1 MGRLSAFRER
11 VRGQRL
17 LAAAVPI
24 VLASTL
30 LLLLPEVTT
39 WLRWVAMAALG
50 WWLPGAL
57 LVAHW
62 RLRDLEPPT
71 AGLLALGLGLC
82 WLVVLLLLIH
92 AVPGPMGRGHLAGVY
107 GAGAV
112 ALAAGL
118 LWRRPLPLRPV
129 LPWTWTWLL
138 ALVALAGLL
147 RLPGLG
153 YHQLHT
159 DETVVL
165 LHARQ
170 ALEGEDGAFAGH
182 QKGPGELAVATAFYG
197 AMGSIDEATG
207 RLPFALAS
215 VGSVLG
221 VALLG
226 RRLFSAAAGF
236 WAGVLLAFNGF
247 ALGLSRLVQYQGA
260 VLLMA
265 VLIVLAA
272 WEFSRR
278 GEVRWLV
285 LAGAFCALGLVMHY
299 ELALLAPLVLVLAW
313 LGWRRAAD
321 RRRVLAVGLGAA
333 GVAGL
338 LVALAYL
345 PLLTSPRLAATQDYL
360 GVRVGGASGLNL
372 AFFVEMGTFYNSTYF
387 YGGLLLLLAAGFVLG
402 WRRARSETLALVLW
416 FVPFFLLYSLVME
429 FPGTHYYHLM
439 ESWSLLAAVPLATLA
454 RASGLRPTLRWVGIG
469 LAIAWLALSGG
480 YLYVMFF
487 RQAPET
493 LADYPRNR
501 PALYRAPYG
510 DAVPLYPRFGFA
522 VQEGWK
528 PLGLLS
534 YWGYLPGRYAS
545 NERSRSLAAWY
556 LSSFRREQFARS
568 PAWVLVAGAI
578 EKPNPEYSEEVL
590 EGYQHVGEVRVRGEP
605 RAAIWAREPLPVPYV
620 VYDAEDFELF
630 DDIVPALEPEAD
642 PEVILAEEELGGG
655 LVLQSGGMDKTVV
668 GAGQVLHLLLVW
680 RPEEPLPLDYKLFV
694 HVAGEDGR
702 PLAQWDGMPCLNT
715 ARTSRWAAGEAVRD
729 HVLLR
734 LPAELPAGS
743 YRVLV
748 GLYDPASGER
758 LGGRA
763 LELGSL
769 AVY

>member
-1 MGRLSAFRER
+1 MGRLSGFRER

-24 VLASTL
+24 VLASML
-30 LLLLPEVTT
+30 LLLLPGVTT

-71 AGLLALGLGLC
+71 AALLALGLGLC

-107 GAGAV
+107 GAGAL
-112 ALAAGL
+112 ALATAL

-138 ALVALAGLL
+138 AVVALAGLL

-170 ALEGEDGAFAGH
+170 ALEGEADAFAGH
-182 QKGPGELAVATAFYG
+182 PKGPGELAVATAFYG

-313 LGWRRAAD
+313 MGWRRAAD
-321 RRRVLAVGLGAA
+321 RRRVLAAGLGAA

-372 AFFVEMGTFYNSTYF
+372 AFFVEMGTFYNATYF
-387 YGGLLLLLAAGFVLG
+387 VGGLLLLLAAGIVLG
-402 WRRARSETLALVLW
+402 WRRARSETLALILW
-416 FVPFFLLYSLVME
+416 FVPFLLLYSLVME

-439 ESWSLLAAVPLATLA
+439 ESWSLLAALPLATLA

-480 YLYVMFF
+480 YLYIMYFQ
-487 RQAPET
+487 QAPET

-510 DAVPLYPRFGFA
+510 DAVPLYPRFNFT
-522 VQEGWK
+522 VQK
-528 PLGLLS
+528 
-534 YWGYLPGRYAS
+534 
-545 NERSRSLAAWY
+545 N
-556 LSSFRREQFARS
+556 
-568 PAWVLVAGAI
+568 
-578 EKPNPEYSEEVL
+578 
-590 EGYQHVGEVRVRGEP
+590 
-605 RAAIWAREPLPVPYV
+605 
-620 VYDAEDFELF
+620 
-630 DDIVPALEPEAD
+630 
-642 PEVILAEEELGGG
+642 
-655 LVLQSGGMDKTVV
+655 
-668 GAGQVLHLLLVW
+668 
-680 RPEEPLPLDYKLFV
+680 
-694 HVAGEDGR
+694 
-702 PLAQWDGMPCLNT
+702 
-715 ARTSRWAAGEAVRD
+715 
-729 HVLLR
+729 
-734 LPAELPAGS
+734 
-743 YRVLV
+743 
-748 GLYDPASGER
+748 
-758 LGGRA
+758 
-763 LELGSL
+763 
-769 AVY
+769 

>member
-1 MGRLSAFRER
+1 MSGFRER
-11 VRGQRL
+11 IRGQRL

-24 VLASTL
+24 LLVAAL
-30 LLLLPEVTT
+30 LLLVPEAPV
-39 WLRWVAMAALG
+39 WLRWLAMATLG

-62 RLRDLEPPT
+62 RLSDLDRPT
-71 AGLLALGLGLC
+71 AGVLALGLGLC
-82 WLVVLLLLIH
+82 WLVLLLLLIH
-92 AVPGPMGRGHLAGVY
+92 ALPGPIGRGHLAGFY
-107 GAGAV
+107 GVGALV
-112 ALAAGL
+112 LAAGL

-129 LPWTWTWLL
+129 APWTWTWIL
-138 ALVALAGLL
+138 ALAALAGLL

-170 ALEGEDGAFAGH
+170 SLEGQDNAFAGH
-182 QKGPGELAVATAFYG
+182 PKGPGELALATVFYG
-197 AMGSIDEATG
+197 AMGTIDEAAG

-236 WAGVLLAFNGF
+236 WAGVLLSFNGF
-247 ALGLSRLVQYQGA
+247 AVGLSRLVQYQGV
-260 VLLMA
+260 VLLMS
-265 VLIVLAA
+265 VLAVLAA
-272 WEFSRR
+272 WEFARR
-278 GEVRWLV
+278 AQVRWLV
-285 LAGAFCALGLVMHY
+285 LAGAFTTLGLVMHY
-299 ELALLAPLVLVLAW
+299 ELGLLAPVLLVLAW
-313 LGWRRAAD
+313 AGWRRAAD
-321 RRRVLAVGLGAA
+321 RQRTLAVGLTAA
-333 GVAGL
+333 AVAGL

-345 PLLTSPRLAATQDYL
+345 PLLLNPRLAATQDYL
-360 GVRVGGASGLNL
+360 GVRVGGAQALNL
-372 AFFVEMGTFYNSTYF
+372 DFFVEMGTFYNSTYF
-387 YGGLLLLLAAGFVLG
+387 FGGLLLLLLAGMVLG
-402 WRRARSETLALVLW
+402 WRQARREMLVLVLW

-439 ESWSLLAAVPLATLA
+439 ESWSLLAALPLATLA
-454 RASGLRPTLRWVGIG
+454 RASTLRPAVRWASVG
-469 LAIAWLALSGG
+469 LAVAWLALSAG
-480 YLYVMFF
+480 YVYVMFF

-493 LADYPRNR
+493 LSGYPQNR

-528 PLGLLS
+528 PLGMLS
-534 YWGYLPGRYAS
+534 YWGYFPGRYAS
-545 NERSRSLAAWY
+545 NERSRSLAGWY
-556 LSSFRREQFARS
+556 LSSFRREQFTRQ
-568 PAWVLVAGAI
+568 PAYVLVAGAV
-578 EKPNPEYSEEVL
+578 EKPNPEYGEQAL
-590 EGYQHVGEVRVRGEP
+590 AGYQHVGEVRVRGEP
-605 RAAIWAREPLPVPYV
+605 RVAIWAREPLPVPYV
-620 VYDAEDFELF
+620 VYDAEDFALF
-630 DDIVPALEPEAD
+630 DEVVPALDPAPD
-642 PEVILAEEELGGG
+642 PELTLREEVLEGG
-655 LVLQSGGMDKTVV
+655 LVLQSAGMDQTVLS
-668 GAGQVLHLLLVW
+668 AGDVLHLLLVW
-680 RPEEPLPLDYKLFV
+680 RPAEPLPVDYKLFV

-715 ARTSRWAAGEAVRD
+715 ARTSQWAAGEAVRD

-734 LPAELPAGS
+734 LPDELPAGS
-743 YRVLV
+743 YSVLA

-763 LELGSL
+763 LEVGTLS
-769 AVY
+769 VY